1 MRRIAELRRYVA
13 ELPKA
18 ERALFERIFSL
29 DVVEGG
35 VVVPESME
43 PWVVATF
50 DDAQGVRYQRIV
62 KLTNL
67 ITVEGALFNPLRAE
81 RPHDPISEDD
91 VAAAIEATRG
101 GPFCH
106 PEELTPEDV
115 FGRIRGKYCVTASNV
130 AKYDGL
136 HGLVIFDEHDPLQI
150 TPERV
155 HDYIETAL
163 RWAKQAHNADVSAK
177 YFFLMWNCLW
187 KGGSSIVHGHMQVA
201 LGRGMHYAHVE
212 RWRRQALLYRLAH
225 GANYFEDLY
234 RVHDA
239 LGLARRVGEARVLA
253 SLTPVSEK
261 ELVLISPTR
270 WIDNEDTIETV
281 GHVVDGYVHQLG
293 VQSFN
298 LVLFQRPIDAV
309 EEDWE
314 GFPALVRI
322 VDRGEPQARAA
333 GIGCMELFGS
343 SVISADPYRVI
354 DAIGATQE
362 AGA

>member
-1 MRRIAELRRYVA
+1 MREIAELDRYVA
-13 ELPKA
+13 ALPAA
-18 ERALFERIFSL
+18 ERALFERIL
-29 DVVEGG
+29 ALEVVEGG
-35 VVVPESME
+35 LVVPESMA
-43 PWVVATF
+43 PWVGSTF
-50 DDAQGVRYQRIV
+50 GSLQAVRHQRIV

-67 ITVEGALFNPLRAE
+67 ITVEGALFNPLRAQ
-81 RPHDPISEDD
+81 RPSDAISQDD
-91 VAAAIEATRG
+91 VAATIEATRG

-115 FGRIRGKYCVTASNV
+115 FGRVRGKYCVTASNV

-136 HGLVIFDEHDPLQI
+136 HGLVVFDEHDPLQI
-150 TPERV
+150 TPDRV
-155 HDYIETAL
+155 QDYIQTAL
-163 RWAKQAHNADVSAK
+163 RWAKKAHNADVSAR

-187 KGGSSIVHGHMQVA
+187 TGGSSIVHGHMQVA

-239 LGLARRVGEARVLA
+239 LGLARRVGETRVFA

-270 WIDNEDTIETV
+270 WLDNDDMIVAIGRVLDRYT
-281 GHVVDGYVHQLG
+281 HRLG
-293 VQSFN
+293 TQSFN
-298 LVLFQRPIDAV
+298 LVLFQRPIDAA
-309 EEDWE
+309 EEDWT

-322 VDRGEPQARAA
+322 IDRGEPQARATD
-333 GIGCMELFGS
+333 IGCMELFGS
-343 SVISADPYRVI
+343 SVIKTDPYRVI
-354 DAIGATQE
+354 EALDTIQNVGA
-362 AGA
+362 